1 MRKIVSFAPVLL
13 LSFLAGCNDSTAPVS
28 LTLNRTRWEK
38 QNLHEYSY
46 TGRRSCF
53 CPESGTEVN
62 VLVLADTVFSV
73 SVVGTNVEVQKD
85 AWLTVDQL
93 FDFAEHQFRTDDQT
107 VKIEYDQTR
116 GYPTL
121 IDIGCA
127 PTILD
132 CGLRIEAKN
141 LGGIFR
147 ID

>member
-1 MRKIVSFAPVLL
+1 MRKIVRLAPVVL
-13 LSFLAGCNDSTAPVS
+13 LSFLAGCGDGTGPIS
-28 LTLNRTRWEK
+28 LTLNRARWEK

-53 CPESGTEVN
+53 CPESGKEVN
-62 VLVLADTVFSV
+62 VVVLADTVFSV

-93 FDFAEHQFRTDDQT
+93 FDFAERQFRTDDQT

-116 GYPTL
+116 GYPTV

-132 CGLRIEAKN
+132 CGLRIEAKD
-141 LGGIFR
+141 LGPLASIN
-147 ID
+147 